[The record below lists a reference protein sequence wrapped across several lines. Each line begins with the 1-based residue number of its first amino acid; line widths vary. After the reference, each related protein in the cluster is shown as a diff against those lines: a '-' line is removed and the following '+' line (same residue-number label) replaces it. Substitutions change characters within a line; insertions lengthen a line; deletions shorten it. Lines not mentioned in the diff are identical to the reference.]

1 MESVG
6 IDMSDQDK
14 ELSDTYA
21 IGGWKTGV
29 SPVELAGAYAT
40 IANNGNYIESHTI
53 NYVEV
58 VETNKTVKID
68 EELQKNVT
76 QSIGEDVSFMIRE
89 TMLSYSSSTTGSYSS
104 LSGLDNVGA
113 KTGTSNWDSTSPYV
127 KAGKSRDLW
136 MTAYTPDYTCSVW
149 MGFDT
154 TGIKKGKNTSDYKAY
169 PAKVVAELLKYL
181 QKNTTDKKSYP
192 EQPSGVEQI
201 QVVAGTYD
209 SPTAN
214 TPASQ
219 ILTGWAKTGYG
230 PTTAAKD
237 PEINTLSAFEASI
250 NGNGKID
257 VSFTAYEPA
266 NPDIVYVV
274 EIYDES
280 NNLLYSTKLT
290 TNSGTIDYAPTG
302 KVKVVGYYA
311 YSSGSPTSN
320 KIEKTIGSS
329 AKLDKVNY
337 SITSG
342 GSSITNGST
351 TATSSVAIK
360 VNAQSSSNTITI
372 QFMNSSGG
380 TIGSPSTFTGSA
392 TKEFALTP
400 GAQYTVKITESDGT
414 NTVSA
419 SISFTVGG
427 NSNPG
432 E

>member
-1 MESVG
+1 
-6 IDMSDQDK
+6 
-14 ELSDTYA
+14 
-21 IGGWKTGV
+21 
-29 SPVELAGAYAT
+29 
-40 IANNGNYIESHTI
+40 
-53 NYVEV
+53 
-58 VETNKTVKID
+58 
-68 EELQKNVT
+68 
-76 QSIGEDVSFMIRE
+76 
-89 TMLSYSSSTTGSYSS
+89 
-104 LSGLDNVGA
+104 
-113 KTGTSNWDSTSPYV
+113 
-127 KAGKSRDLW
+127 

-154 TGIKKGKNTSDYKAY
+154 TGIKKGKNTSDHKAY

-342 GSSITNGST
+342 GSSVTNGST